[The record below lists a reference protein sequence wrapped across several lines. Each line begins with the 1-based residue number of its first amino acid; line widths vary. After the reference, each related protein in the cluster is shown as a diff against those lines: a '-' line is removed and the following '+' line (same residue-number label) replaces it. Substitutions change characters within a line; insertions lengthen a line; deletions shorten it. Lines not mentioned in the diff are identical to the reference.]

1 MSLVFIRTVLLYILI
16 VFSLRIMGKRQL
28 GELQPSDLVVTILI
42 SNIATLP
49 IEDVNIPLISGV
61 IPILTF
67 VALEV
72 LISVISLK
80 WDGAR
85 KLVSGSPKIIIQNG
99 VINQK
104 ELKKLRFSI
113 DDLMEQLRSKD
124 VFDIA
129 DVDFAIVETTG
140 QVSIYKKFAKQNVT
154 AQMLSVTPSKQDLSF
169 PYILIKDGKI
179 NYEGLVLLNLEKKW
193 LENVLKNE
201 KIQVQDVFL
210 FTADRTQKYSLIKKQ
225 Y

>member
-1 MSLVFIRTVLLYILI
+1 
-16 VFSLRIMGKRQL
+16 MGKRQL

-49 IEDVNIPLISGV
+49 IEDINIPLISGV

-72 LISVISLK
+72 VISVISLK
-80 WDGAR
+80 WDAAR
-85 KLVSGSPKIIIQNG
+85 KLVSGSPKIIIKNG
-99 VINQK
+99 VIDQK
-104 ELKKLRFSI
+104 ELKKLRFSTE
-113 DDLMEQLRSKD
+113 DLMEQLRSKD
-124 VFDIA
+124 VFNIA

-140 QVSIYKKFAKQNVT
+140 RVSVYKKFEKQNVT
-154 AQMLSVTPSKQDLSF
+154 AQMMSVTPTPQDLSF

-193 LENVLKNE
+193 LEKVCKNE
-201 KIQVQDVFL
+201 KTKIQDVFL
-210 FTADRTQKYSLIKKQ
+210 FTADRTQNYSLIKKE